1 MVNPVSYLCHLDT
14 SAQKTDLVNLLER
27 KLKDNIFLAVSVL
40 LCLFILAE
48 VNYPQLAPQSELA
61 LFAMFGLIVIFL
73 NYPIH
78 QRFGEAGEPKLA
90 VKSAGRR
97 AFQLLDIVLIGA
109 VIVCFGYV
117 VNQTEPVFQRFWLDG
132 KPLGERAGAELQLD
146 YIIGGFG
153 LVLVLE
159 ATRRSIG
166 MTLPLLSLTFLLYA
180 SFGQFMPDWLFPHR
194 GYSIQRIVSQ
204 TFLHSQG
211 TFGIALRVMFT
222 YVFLFVLFGAFLERT
237 GATGYVLDLARRVF
251 GSSVGAPAKVA
262 VLSSGMMGSLS
273 GSAVANTATTG
284 TFTIPLMKRS
294 GFQPAIAGGIEAAAS
309 SGGALVPP
317 IMGAAAYMM
326 LEIVEPPVTY
336 LEIIK
341 AALLP
346 AILYYTGMLCMV
358 HFSAKLASGKLA
370 IEKSA
375 KLASGK
381 LAIEKSAKLA
391 SGKLAIEKSAK
402 LASGKLATE
411 KSPKSSSHAPSA
423 VHDPDEPH
431 GDGQGTGRRK
441 TLTLQGGIFLAAFV
455 TLIGFL
461 LMGATAFRAVSWSLL
476 VIIAISLLG
485 FLGRKVWRRD
495 STTETRIGVPDL
507 LKGVDFLISPC
518 KRAAQSGV
526 SLIAAAACVGI
537 ILGVV
542 TLTGIGGKLP
552 STLLPL
558 AATNLM
564 LALFFLM
571 ISTIV
576 LGMGLPSSVCY
587 LLMAILVGPVL
598 LDLGIVPLAA
608 HFFIFYFGMMSMVT
622 PPVALAAYA
631 ASAIAGSG
639 VMATGFAAFRF
650 ALVGF
655 ALPYAFVLRP
665 ALLWLSADGGT
676 PEVWVVFGNFSLTL
690 VGTVILAAAIA
701 GYIFNRLS
709 LLRRC
714 GLFIA
719 AFILFFAPTGMQ
731 FAWIHGIAVIASAAI
746 FYYSWQ
752 KKETPHEKSD

>member
-1 MVNPVSYLCHLDT
+1 MD
-14 SAQKTDLVNLLER
+14 
-27 KLKDNIFLAVSVL
+27 
-40 LCLFILAE
+40 
-48 VNYPQLAPQSELA
+48 
-61 LFAMFGLIVIFL
+61 
-73 NYPIH
+73 
-78 QRFGEAGEPKLA
+78 
-90 VKSAGRR
+90 
-97 AFQLLDIVLIGA
+97 
-109 VIVCFGYV
+109 YV
-117 VNQTEPVFQRFWLDG
+117 
-132 KPLGERAGAELQLD
+132 
-146 YIIGGFG
+146 IGGFG
-153 LVLVLE
+153 LILILE

-180 SFGQFMPDWLFPHR
+180 GFGQFMPDWLFPHR

-222 YVFLFVLFGAFLERT
+222 YVFLFVLFGALLERT
-237 GATGYVLDLARRVF
+237 GATGYVLNLARRVF

-294 GFQPAIAGGIEAAAS
+294 GFQPAMAGGIEAAAS

-326 LEIVEPPVTY
+326 LEIVEPAVTY

-358 HFSAKLASGKLA
+358 HFFAKSSRRASG
-370 IEKSA
+370 
-375 KLASGK
+375 
-381 LAIEKSAKLA
+381 
-391 SGKLAIEKSAK
+391 
-402 LASGKLATE
+402 
-411 KSPKSSSHAPSA
+411 A
-423 VHDPDEPH
+423 VHSPDEAR
-431 GDGQGTGRRK
+431 GDSQEAGRGEM
-441 TLTLQGGIFLAAFV
+441 LTVQGGIFLAAFV

-476 VIIAISLLG
+476 VVVAISLLN
-485 FLGRKVWRRD
+485 FLGRRIGKPG
-495 STTETRIGVPDL
+495 STTETRTGIQDL
-507 LKGVDFLISPC
+507 RKSVDFLVAPC

-526 SLIAAAACVGI
+526 SLIAAASCVGI

-542 TLTGIGGKLP
+542 TLTGVGGKLP

-571 ISTIV
+571 ISTII

-598 LDLGIVPLAA
+598 LDLGVVPLAA

-639 VMATGFAAFRF
+639 VMVTGFAAFRF

-655 ALPYAFVLRP
+655 ALPYVFVLRP
-665 ALLWLSADGGT
+665 ALLWLGADGGT
-676 PEVWVVFGNFSLTL
+676 PEIWTVLGIFSLTL
-690 VGTVILAAAIA
+690 VGTVIFAAAIA
-701 GYIFNRLS
+701 GYFFSRLS
-709 LLRRC
+709 VLARLM
-714 GLFIA
+714 LFIA
-719 AFILFFAPTGMQ
+719 AFILFFVRTDMQ
-731 FAWIHGIAVIASAAI
+731 FIWIHGVVVVASTAV
-746 FYYSWQ
+746 FYYNWQ
-752 KKETPHEKSD
+752 KKESIHETSS

>member
-1 MVNPVSYLCHLDT
+1 MPL
-14 SAQKTDLVNLLER
+14 SAQTLTAKQVYATKSTQISIDA
-27 KLKDNIFLAVSVL
+27 LKQHSKNYIFLTVSVL

-48 VNYPQLAPQSELA
+48 VNYPQLTPQSELA
-61 LFAMFGLIVIFL
+61 LFAMLGLIVVFL
-73 NYPIH
+73 RYPVH
-78 QRFGEAGEPKLA
+78 PRFANN
-90 VKSAGRR
+90 R
-97 AFQLLDIVLIGA
+97 AFRLLDVVLIGS

-117 VNQTEPVFQRFWLDG
+117 LGQTEPIFQAFWLDG
-132 KPLGERAGAELQLD
+132 KSLGDRAGAELTLD
-146 YIIGGFG
+146 YIIGGLG
-153 LVLVLE
+153 LLLILE

-166 MTLPLLSLTFLLYA
+166 ITLPLLSLAFLLYA
-180 SFGQFMPDWLFPHR
+180 GFGQFMPDWLFPHR
-194 GYSIQRIVSQ
+194 GYSVQRIVSQ

-211 TFGIALRVMFT
+211 AFGIALRVMFT
-222 YVFLFVLFGAFLERT
+222 YVFLFVLFGALLERT
-237 GATGYVLDLARRVF
+237 GAINYVLDLARRVF
-251 GSSVGAPAKVA
+251 GSSTGAPAKVA

-284 TFTIPLMKRS
+284 TFTIPLMQRA

-326 LEIVEPPVTY
+326 LEIVEPAVTY

-346 AILYYTGMLCMV
+346 AVLYYTGMLCMV
-358 HFSAKLASGKLA
+358 HFAAKSRRY
-370 IEKSA
+370 
-375 KLASGK
+375 
-381 LAIEKSAKLA
+381 
-391 SGKLAIEKSAK
+391 
-402 LASGKLATE
+402 
-411 KSPKSSSHAPSA
+411 APGA
-423 VHDPDEPH
+423 VHSSEEAFSGLETTPTQEEKH
-431 GDGQGTGRRK
+431 GK
-441 TLTLQGGIFLAAFV
+441 FLTLQGGIFLAAFI
-455 TLIGFL
+455 TLIGVL

-476 VIIAISLLG
+476 IVTAISLLD
-485 FLGRKVWRRD
+485 FLVRRIRGQGAVA
-495 STTETRIGVPDL
+495 ETGVSDL
-507 LKGVDFLISPC
+507 LKGVNFLISPC
-518 KRAAQSGV
+518 ERAAQSGV

-552 STLLPL
+552 SVLLPL
-558 AATNLM
+558 ASTNLM

-571 ISTIV
+571 ISTII

-598 LDLGIVPLAA
+598 LDLGVVPLAA

-639 VMATGFAAFRF
+639 IMATGFAAFRF

-665 ALLWLSADGGT
+665 ALLWLSESGGT
-676 PEVWVVFGNFSLTL
+676 PDVWTVFVNFSLTL
-690 VGTVILAAAIA
+690 IGTVILATAIA
-701 GYIFNRLS
+701 GYIFNKLS
-709 LLRRC
+709 VWARC
-714 GLFIA
+714 VLFVS

-731 FAWIHGIAVIASAAI
+731 FVWIHAIVVLASVAI
-746 FYYSWQ
+746 FYFNSRQ
-752 KKETPHEKSD
+752 PSAVSSQ

>member
-1 MVNPVSYLCHLDT
+1 MGYLST
-14 SAQKTDLVNLLER
+14 SSQKTGSVNLLIQ
-27 KLKDNIFLAVSVL
+27 KLKDNIFLVVAVL

-48 VNYPQLAPQSELA
+48 VNYPQLTPQSELA
-61 LFAMFGLIVIFL
+61 LFAMLGLIVVFL
-73 NYPIH
+73 RYPVH
-78 QRFGEAGEPKLA
+78 PRF
-90 VKSAGRR
+90 VNNR
-97 AFQLLDIVLIGA
+97 AFRLLDVVLIGSV
-109 VIVCFGYV
+109 VICFGYV
-117 VNQTEPVFQRFWLDG
+117 LGQTEPIFQTFWLDG
-132 KPLGERAGAELQLD
+132 RSLGDRAGAELPLD
-146 YIIGGFG
+146 YIIGGLG
-153 LVLVLE
+153 LILILE

-166 MTLPLLSLTFLLYA
+166 VTLPLLSLAFLLYA
-180 SFGQFMPDWLFPHR
+180 GFGQFMPDWLFPHR
-194 GYSIQRIVSQ
+194 GYSVQRIVSQ

-211 TFGIALRVMFT
+211 AFGIALRVMFT
-222 YVFLFVLFGAFLERT
+222 YVFLFVLFGTLLERT
-237 GATGYVLDLARRVF
+237 GATNYVLDLAGRVF
-251 GSSVGAPAKVA
+251 GSSTGAPAKVA

-284 TFTIPLMKRS
+284 TFTIPLMQRA

-326 LEIVEPPVTY
+326 LEIVEPAVTY

-358 HFSAKLASGKLA
+358 HFAA
-370 IEKSA
+370 
-375 KLASGK
+375 
-381 LAIEKSAKLA
+381 
-391 SGKLAIEKSAK
+391 
-402 LASGKLATE
+402 
-411 KSPKSSSHAPSA
+411 KSSRHALGAIHSPEE
-423 VHDPDEPH
+423 VTDDDREEKH
-431 GDGQGTGRRK
+431 GEF
-441 TLTLQGGIFLAAFV
+441 LTLQGGIFLAAFV
-455 TLIGFL
+455 TLIGVL

-476 VIIAISLLG
+476 VVVAISLLD
-485 FLGRKVWRRD
+485 FLVRRIRGQH
-495 STTETRIGVPDL
+495 STTERHRDSEIAPTGIGVSDL
-507 LKGVDFLISPC
+507 LKGVNFLISPC
-518 KRAAQSGV
+518 ERAAQSGV
-526 SLIAAAACVGI
+526 SLIAAAASVGI

-552 STLLPL
+552 SVLLPL

-571 ISTIV
+571 ISTII

-598 LDLGIVPLAA
+598 LDLGVVPLAA

-639 VMATGFAAFRF
+639 IMATGFAAFRF

-665 ALLWLSADGGT
+665 ALLWLSESGGT
-676 PEVWVVFGNFSLTL
+676 PGLWTVFVNFSLTFI
-690 VGTVILAAAIA
+690 GTVILATAIA

-709 LLRRC
+709 FWTRCLL
-714 GLFIA
+714 FA
-719 AFILFFAPTGMQ
+719 AALILFFVPTGIQ
-731 FAWIHGIAVIASAAI
+731 FVWIHGIVALTSVAI
-746 FYYSWQ
+746 FYYNSRQ
-752 KKETPHEKSD
+752 PSTISD

>member
-1 MVNPVSYLCHLDT
+1 MGTPTPTKVES
-14 SAQKTDLVNLLER
+14 VNLLIE
-27 KLKDNIFLAVSVL
+27 KLKDNIFLAVSVV

-61 LFAMFGLIVIFL
+61 LFAMFGLIVVFL
-73 NYPIH
+73 RYPIH
-78 QRFGEAGEPKLA
+78 SRFEGNPI
-90 VKSAGRR
+90 
-97 AFQLLDIVLIGA
+97 FHILDAVLIA
-109 VIVCFGYV
+109 SVIFCFGYV
-117 VNQTEPVFQRFWLDG
+117 VVQTEPVFQSFWLDG
-132 KPLGERAGAELQLD
+132 KSLGDRAGAELSLD
-146 YIIGGFG
+146 YVVGGIG

-166 MTLPLLSLTFLLYA
+166 IALPLLSFVFLLYA

-194 GYSIQRIVSQ
+194 GYSLQRIVSQ

-211 TFGIALRVMFT
+211 TFGVALRVMFT
-222 YVFLFVLFGAFLERT
+222 YVFLFVLFGTLLERT
-237 GATGYVLDLARRVF
+237 GATGYVLNLARRVF
-251 GSSVGAPAKVA
+251 GSSAGAPAKVA

-284 TFTIPLMKRS
+284 TFTIPLMQRA

-309 SGGALVPP
+309 SGGALMPP

-326 LEIVEPPVTY
+326 LEIVEPAVTY
-336 LEIIK
+336 LEIIR

-358 HFSAKLASGKLA
+358 HFAANAATDRQVRSSEEAS
-370 IEKSA
+370 
-375 KLASGK
+375 
-381 LAIEKSAKLA
+381 
-391 SGKLAIEKSAK
+391 
-402 LASGKLATE
+402 
-411 KSPKSSSHAPSA
+411 
-423 VHDPDEPH
+423 PDEQKEK
-431 GDGQGTGRRK
+431 DDK
-441 TLTLQGGIFLAAFV
+441 LLTVPGGIFLAAFV
-455 TLIGFL
+455 TLILFL
-461 LMGATAFRAVSWSLL
+461 LLGATAFRAVSWSLL
-476 VIIAISLLG
+476 VIFVISLLN
-485 FLGRKVWRRD
+485 FFIQ
-495 STTETRIGVPDL
+495 RIGKQQTTAETSSIISDVR
-507 LKGVDFLISPC
+507 KGADFLITPC
-518 KRAAQSGV
+518 RRAAQSGV

-542 TLTGIGGKLP
+542 TLTGVGSKLP

-571 ISTIV
+571 ISTII

-598 LDLGIVPLAA
+598 LGLGVVPLAA

-631 ASAIAGSG
+631 AAAIAGSG
-639 VMATGFAAFRF
+639 IMVTGFAAFRF

-665 ALLWLSADGGT
+665 ALLWLSNDGNT
-676 PEVWVVFGNFSLTL
+676 PALWTVVGNFSLTL

-701 GYIFNRLS
+701 GYIFNKLALWARGL
-709 LLRRC
+709 
-714 GLFIA
+714 LFIA
-719 AFILFFAPTGMQ
+719 AIVLFFAPTAMQ
-731 FAWIHGIAVIASAAI
+731 FVWVHGIVILASIPI
-746 FYYSWQ
+746 FYYNWR
-752 KKETPHEKSD
+752 EKGGVS

>member
-1 MVNPVSYLCHLDT
+1 MI
-14 SAQKTDLVNLLER
+14 Q
-27 KLKDNIFLAVSVL
+27 KLKDNIFLVVSVL
-40 LCLFILAE
+40 LCFFILAE
-48 VNYPQLAPQSELA
+48 VNYPRLAPQSELA
-61 LFAMFGLIVIFL
+61 LFAMLGLIVVFL
-73 NYPIH
+73 RYPVH
-78 QRFGEAGEPKLA
+78 SRFEGNR
-90 VKSAGRR
+90 V
-97 AFQLLDIVLIGA
+97 FQVLDVVLIGG

-117 VNQTEPVFQRFWLDG
+117 VTQTEPVFQAFWLDG
-132 KPLGERAGAELQLD
+132 KTLGDRAGAELLLD
-146 YIIGGFG
+146 YIVGGVG

-166 MTLPLLSLTFLLYA
+166 VTLPLLALTFLLYA

-194 GYSIQRIVSQ
+194 GYSLQRIVSQ

-222 YVFLFVLFGAFLERT
+222 YVFLFVLFGTLLERT
-237 GATGYVLDLARRVF
+237 GATGYVLDLAGRVF
-251 GSSVGAPAKVA
+251 GSSAGAPAKVA
-262 VLSSGMMGSLS
+262 VLSSGLMGSLS

-284 TFTIPLMKRS
+284 TFTIPLMKRA

-326 LEIVEPPVTY
+326 LEIVEPAVTY
-336 LEIIK
+336 LEIVR

-358 HFSAKLASGKLA
+358 HFSAHKLAK
-370 IEKSA
+370 EKSA
-375 KLASGK
+375 KNNGHTPRVSVHSPEGAGDDEQGEKRGK
-381 LAIEKSAKLA
+381 F
-391 SGKLAIEKSAK
+391 
-402 LASGKLATE
+402 
-411 KSPKSSSHAPSA
+411 
-423 VHDPDEPH
+423 
-431 GDGQGTGRRK
+431 
-441 TLTLQGGIFLAAFV
+441 LTLQGGIFLAAFV

-476 VIIAISLLG
+476 VVVAISLLD
-485 FLGRKVWRRD
+485 FLVRGIGKHHA
-495 STTETRIGVPDL
+495 TTEPRFGISDL
-507 LKGVDFLISPC
+507 LKGADFLISPC

-542 TLTGIGGKLP
+542 TLTGIGSKLP
-552 STLLPL
+552 STLLPI
-558 AATNLM
+558 AATNLI

-571 ISTIV
+571 VSTII

-598 LDLGIVPLAA
+598 LDLGVVPLAA

-631 ASAIAGSG
+631 AAAIAGSG
-639 VMATGFAAFRF
+639 IMATGFAAFRF

-665 ALLWLSADGGT
+665 ALLWLSGDGGT
-676 PEVWVVFGNFSLTL
+676 PELWTVFGNFSLTL
-690 VGTVILAAAIA
+690 VGTVIFAAAIA
-701 GYIFNRLS
+701 GYIFNKLS
-709 LLRRC
+709 LWTR
-714 GLFIA
+714 GVLFA
-719 AFILFFAPTGMQ
+719 AALVLFFAPTGIQ
-731 FAWIHGIAVIASAAI
+731 FVWIHGIVVIVSVII
-746 FYYSWQ
+746 FYYNG
-752 KKETPHEKSD
+752 KIREAGHEETI

>member
-1 MVNPVSYLCHLDT
+1 MT
-14 SAQKTDLVNLLER
+14 E
-27 KLKDNIFLAVSVL
+27 LKDKIFLAVSVL

-48 VNYPQLAPQSELA
+48 VNYPHLTPQTELA
-61 LFAMFGLIVIFL
+61 LFAMFGLMVVFL

-78 QRFGEAGEPKLA
+78 QSLA
-90 VKSAGRR
+90 DRR
-97 AFQLLDIVLIGA
+97 VFRLLDAVLVGG

-117 VNQTEPVFQRFWLDG
+117 VIQTEPVFQGFWLDG

-146 YIIGGFG
+146 YIVGGVG
-153 LVLVLE
+153 LVLILE

-166 MTLPLLSLTFLLYA
+166 MTLPLLSLAFLLYA
-180 SFGQFMPDWLFPHR
+180 GFGQFMPDWLFPHR
-194 GYSIQRIVSQ
+194 GYSVQRIISQ

-211 TFGIALRVMFT
+211 AFGIALRVMFT
-222 YVFLFVLFGAFLERT
+222 YVFLFVLFGTLLERT
-237 GATGYVLDLARRVF
+237 GATGYVLNLARRMF

-262 VLSSGMMGSLS
+262 VLSSGLMGSLS

-284 TFTIPLMKRS
+284 TFTIPLMTRS
-294 GFQPAIAGGIEAAAS
+294 GFQPAMAGGIEAAAS

-326 LEIVEPPVTY
+326 LEIVEPAVTY

-346 AILYYTGMLCMV
+346 AVLYYTGMLCMV
-358 HFSAKLASGKLA
+358 HFSAQLASRKFA
-370 IEKSA
+370 VKRAA
-375 KLASGK
+375 KNSRHTMEEAWDS
-381 LAIEKSAKLA
+381 E
-391 SGKLAIEKSAK
+391 
-402 LASGKLATE
+402 
-411 KSPKSSSHAPSA
+411 
-423 VHDPDEPH
+423 PDEAQAAER
-431 GDGQGTGRRK
+431 GKIVTV
-441 TLTLQGGIFLAAFV
+441 QGGIFLSAFV

-476 VIIAISLLG
+476 VVVAISLLN
-485 FLGRKVWRRD
+485 FLRQRISKRD
-495 STTETRIGVPDL
+495 STAHTRIGIVNL
-507 LKGVDFLISPC
+507 REAVDFLVSPC

-571 ISTIV
+571 ISTII

-598 LDLGIVPLAA
+598 LDLGVVPLAA

-665 ALLWLSADGGT
+665 ALLWLRPDGGT
-676 PEVWVVFGNFSLTL
+676 PEVWTVLGNFSLTF
-690 VGTVILAAAIA
+690 VGTVLFAAAIA
-701 GYIFNRLS
+701 GYLFSRLS
-709 LLRRC
+709 VSAR
-714 GLFIA
+714 GILFIA
-719 AFILFFAPTGMQ
+719 AAILFFAPISIQ
-731 FAWIHGIAVIASAAI
+731 FAWIHGIVVAASAAV
-746 FYYSWQ
+746 FYYNWQ
-752 KKETPHEKSD
+752 RKEIHHETPN

>member
-1 MVNPVSYLCHLDT
+1 MTTTLFKSYLFTLILPLFSDT
-14 SAQKTDLVNLLER
+14 LKLSTYKIRFNLLLER
-27 KLKDNIFLAVSVL
+27 NLKDKIFLAVSVL

-48 VNYPQLAPQSELA
+48 VNYPQLTPQTELA
-61 LFAMFGLIVIFL
+61 LFAMFGLIVVLL

-78 QRFGEAGEPKLA
+78 QRFADHR
-90 VKSAGRR
+90 V
-97 AFQLLDIVLIGA
+97 FQLLDVVLIGG

-117 VNQTEPVFQRFWLDG
+117 VIQTEPVFQAFWLDG

-146 YIIGGFG
+146 YVIGGVG
-153 LVLVLE
+153 LVLILE

-166 MTLPLLSLTFLLYA
+166 MTLPFLSLAFLLYA
-180 SFGQFMPDWLFPHR
+180 GFGQFMPDWLFPHR
-194 GYSIQRIVSQ
+194 GYSVQRIISQ

-211 TFGIALRVMFT
+211 AFGIALRVMFT
-222 YVFLFVLFGAFLERT
+222 YVFLFVLFGTLLERT
-237 GATGYVLDLARRVF
+237 GATGYVLNLARRVF

-284 TFTIPLMKRS
+284 TFTIPLMTRS

-326 LEIVEPPVTY
+326 LEIVEPAVTY

-358 HFSAKLASGKLA
+358 HFAAKGSRHTPGAIKQSSKHAFNETRTHDQEASR
-370 IEKSA
+370 EK
-375 KLASGK
+375 
-381 LAIEKSAKLA
+381 IF
-391 SGKLAIEKSAK
+391 
-402 LASGKLATE
+402 T
-411 KSPKSSSHAPSA
+411 
-423 VHDPDEPH
+423 V
-431 GDGQGTGRRK
+431 
-441 TLTLQGGIFLAAFV
+441 QGGIFLAAFV

-461 LMGATAFRAVSWSLL
+461 LIGSTAFRAVSWSLL
-476 VIIAISLLG
+476 IVVVISLLN
-485 FLGRKVWRRD
+485 FLVRRVGKRD
-495 STTETRIGVPDL
+495 STAQTRIGIVDL
-507 LKGVDFLISPC
+507 SKGLDFFVAPC
-518 KRAAQSGV
+518 QRAARSGV
-526 SLIAAAACVGI
+526 ALIAAAACVGI

-571 ISTIV
+571 ISTII

-598 LDLGIVPLAA
+598 LDLGVVPLAA

-631 ASAIAGSG
+631 AAAIAGSG

-665 ALLWLSADGGT
+665 ALLWLHPDGGT
-676 PEVWVVFGNFSLTL
+676 PDVWTVLGTFSLTC
-690 VGTVILAAAIA
+690 VGTVLLAAAIA
-701 GYIFNRLS
+701 GYLFSRLS
-709 LLRRC
+709 LSTRGILS
-714 GLFIA
+714 IA
-719 AFILFFAPTGMQ
+719 AAILFFAPISVQ
-731 FAWIHGIAVIASAAI
+731 FAWIHGGVVVASAAV
-746 FYYSWQ
+746 FYYNWQ
-752 KKETPHEKSD
+752 KKEIPHEKPI